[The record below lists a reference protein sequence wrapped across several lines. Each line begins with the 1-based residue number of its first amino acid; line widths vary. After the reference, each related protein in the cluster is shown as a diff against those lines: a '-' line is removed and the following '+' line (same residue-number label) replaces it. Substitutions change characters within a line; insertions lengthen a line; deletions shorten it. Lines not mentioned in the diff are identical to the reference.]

1 MSTDPPAPPNPRA
14 ADTAGTASAL
24 AILGA
29 TALGSLMG
37 ARVNRLPL
45 VLGAGAAALALW
57 RSRENK
63 APAALPPPPSA
74 SPVAPPPAHADVFV
88 QEWLD
93 RQRQADADVPPV
105 PLPPV
110 SDAPESEA
118 AQDIYVPLPLL
129 PDEDAPPPTSQPH
142 IYARLTEPL
151 AASPAEPPLVP
162 SAHWTP
168 PLHTPT
174 APDHLTFDPLPAL
187 SEAADPPVA
196 EPAAAPDLPLYTSAA
211 SASLVFQGGDLPDHI
226 EVDSPEAHVAPEQ
239 PFAHILPT
247 APPFEAPVVV
257 PEIAVELAS
266 PGEASFDPPLD
277 GLPPSPWQPPI
288 QESQTAPPPEPAPI
302 IADGEIV
309 LRPQAPN
316 QNSITHRAPSAFP
329 RPAKNPTIV
338 DHAETPAAPPAP
350 AAVTAK
356 HRSPPSWNSWW
367 QGD

>member
-14 ADTAGTASAL
+14 ADAAGTASAL

-29 TALGSLMG
+29 TALGSFMG

-63 APAALPPPPSA
+63 APAVVPPPPSA
-74 SPVAPPPAHADVFV
+74 LPTAPPPAHADAFV
-88 QEWLD
+88 HEWLE
-93 RQRQADADVPPV
+93 RQKQADAAAPAV
-105 PLPPV
+105 PLTSF

-118 AQDIYVPLPLL
+118 AEDIYVPLPLL
-129 PDEDAPPPTSQPH
+129 PDEDAPPPARQPH
-142 IYARLTEPL
+142 IYAQLAAPQ
-151 AASPAEPPLVP
+151 AASPADPPLVP
-162 SAHWTP
+162 STQWISPVHSP
-168 PLHTPT
+168 P
-174 APDHLTFDPLPAL
+174 APEHLTFEPLPAL
-187 SEAADPPVA
+187 SEAAAP
-196 EPAAAPDLPLYTSAA
+196 PAAAPAAPLDLPLYTSAT

-226 EVDSPEAHVAPEQ
+226 EVASPEAEVAPEQ
-239 PFAHILPT
+239 PLEHILPAAT
-247 APPFEAPVVV
+247 PFEAPVVV

-277 GLPPSPWQPPI
+277 GLPPSPWQPPV
-288 QESQTAPPPEPAPI
+288 QESQTPPPPAAI

-309 LRPQAPN
+309 LRPQGLN
-316 QNSITHRAPSAFP
+316 QNSITPRAPSAFP

-338 DHAETPAAPPAP
+338 DQAETPPAPP
-350 AAVTAK
+350 AVTAK